1 MTTLTR
7 DQIDA
12 FDRDGTIVA
21 DDAVTPAQLAAL
33 RAEFDAW
40 WEESR
45 AHTRNYGEMIDGR
58 PRFDLQIPG
67 HTPEAPLLRRV
78 NSPTEISEAYLDV
91 VVNSR
96 IPDMI
101 ADLIGAN
108 LKFHHS
114 KINAK
119 LPGATTAVKWHQDFP
134 FTPHTNDDLVTA
146 LLAMDEVDETNG
158 PLIAS
163 LGSHK
168 DGLAELW
175 HDGQFTGTVSAAAE
189 AAWAPTA
196 KTFTMKAGSV
206 CLMHTRAGHSSAPNL
221 GTRPRRLFIAVYSA
235 EDAIPLSLNPL
246 PSKHEGL
253 LVRGERTGRARS
265 VPFELKLPQRPQTG
279 SFFNQQV
286 GYDG

>member
-7 DQIDA
+7 DQIEA

-21 DDAVTPAQLAAL
+21 DDAVTPAQLKAL
-33 RAEFDAW
+33 CAEFDAW

-45 AHTRNYGEMIDGR
+45 AHTRNYGEMVDGR

-67 HTPEAPLLRRV
+67 HSAEAPLLRRV
-78 NSPTEISEAYLDV
+78 NSPTEISDAYLDV
-91 VVNSR
+91 VLNSR

-101 ADLIGAN
+101 ADLIGVN
-108 LKFHHS
+108 VKFHHS

-168 DGLAELW
+168 GGIAGLW
-175 HDGQFTGTVSAAAE
+175 HDGQFTGTVSDE
-189 AAWAPTA
+189 PYRYQEVA
-196 KTFTMKAGSV
+196 K
-206 CLMHTRAGHSSAPNL
+206 R
-221 GTRPRRLFIAVYSA
+221 
-235 EDAIPLSLNPL
+235 
-246 PSKHEGL
+246 GL
-253 LVRGERTGRARS
+253 VSCEPAL
-265 VPFELKLPQRPQTG
+265 
-279 SFFNQQV
+279 
-286 GYDG
+286 